1 MADQYQQQPYG
12 GQPQYGGP
20 PQPGYG
26 GPQQGYG
33 APQPAYYPQQPMQQR
48 RRRTADVFT
57 DVSQHSAAVGSA
69 ARPANAVSSA

>member
-33 APQPAYYPQQPMQQR
+33 APQPAYYPQQPMQQM
-48 RRRTADVFT
+48 
-57 DVSQHSAAVGSA
+57 QYQ
-69 ARPANAVSSA
+69 PAPPPEEKKDRGCLYGW